1 MSRVN
6 TLLADAPPRLA
17 TPDDTALVT
26 RILVDAFDQDPMWGA
41 WAFPDPHTR
50 RQHRETVFGLLVQ
63 GAMRYPHV
71 WVTADEAAAALWI
84 PPGGTELSSAQEE
97 QIDFVLRTSLGDGAG
112 EVLSAFER
120 FEDARPTDPH
130 YYLTLLGTDPHH
142 AGSGLGQRLLRSNLR
157 FIDHAGEAAYLEAR
171 DELVALYQRFGYQVI
186 SRFDLTGGLT
196 VNGMWRD
203 PAPTDRE

>member
-1 MSRVN
+1 MSRVKRP
-6 TLLADAPPRLA
+6 LAVAPPRLA
-17 TPDDTALVT
+17 TPDDTTLVT
-26 RILVDAFDQDPMWGA
+26 RILVDAFDEDPMWGA
-41 WAFPDPHTR
+41 WAFPDPDTR

-84 PPGGTELSSAQEE
+84 PPGGTELASAQEE
-97 QIDFVLRTSLGDGAG
+97 QIDLVLRTSLGEDAV
-112 EVLSAFER
+112 EVLAAFER

-130 YYLTLLGTDPHH
+130 YYLTLLGTDPRH

-157 FIDHAGEAAYLEAR
+157 VIDQEGAAAYLEAG
-171 DELVALYQRFGYQVI
+171 DELVALYRRFGYHVI
-186 SRFDLTGGLT
+186 SRFDLAGGPT

-203 PAPTDRE
+203 AAPTDRE